1 MSFGVTGLFGLVPFV
16 CSASVVSTFKD
27 VNRELSTRWAQH
39 DVIGQ
44 KPIFEWVGHDAV
56 RVSFRMRFD
65 LSLGTPPVA
74 ALLLLKKM
82 LEEHKPYRLLF
93 GPEYMGKFII
103 DSISE
108 ERRFHTGLGLCQVAE
123 VNISLLEVE

>member
-44 KPIFEWVGHDAV
+44 KPTLSGLATMLFESLSGC
-56 RVSFRMRFD
+56 D
-65 LSLGTPPVA
+65 L
-74 ALLLLKKM
+74 
-82 LEEHKPYRLLF
+82 
-93 GPEYMGKFII
+93 I
-103 DSISE
+103 
-108 ERRFHTGLGLCQVAE
+108 
-123 VNISLLEVE
+123 

>member
-44 KPIFEWVGHDAV
+44 KPMFEWVGQDAV

-82 LEEHKPYRLLF
+82 LEQHKPYRLLF

-103 DSISE
+103 ESISE

>member
-44 KPIFEWVGHDAV
+44 KPIFEWVGQDAV

-65 LSLGTPPVA
+65 SSLGTPPVA

-82 LEEHKPYRLLF
+82 LEQHKPYRLLF

-103 DSISE
+103 ESISE

>member
-44 KPIFEWVGHDAV
+44 KPTFEWVGHDAV

-74 ALLLLKKM
+74 YSSFTQENARTTQTI
-82 LEEHKPYRLLF
+82 P
-93 GPEYMGKFII
+93 
-103 DSISE
+103 SA
-108 ERRFHTGLGLCQVAE
+108 VW
-123 VNISLLEVE
+123 V